1 MTSFRNIFAIIIL
14 VMSWISFCIGI
25 YFGVN
30 NKQINMSP
38 ENNFVNTITVS
49 LLLLLISLTII
60 ISNKETK
67 KEETKTG

>member
-1 MTSFRNIFAIIIL
+1 
-14 VMSWISFCIGI
+14 MSWTSFCIGI
-25 YFGVN
+25 YFGVK